1 MGAAKPN
8 EGMLLALDI
17 DLHNWLIYCVGEIF
31 FVACLY
37 LRESM
42 RVAYLL
48 FVFALIEAMNPQ
60 QANIARQVMK
70 ARGVPPWSVIID
82 AVQADGIAYTDS
94 DLKRV
99 YIDANRLRKTPRT
112 FANVAIHECGH
123 LNGAQ
128 HGDGSLAMDYHVTTQ
143 PNGDVIEDSFV
154 LLPGISLL
162 DPSLFPKFG

>member
-1 MGAAKPN
+1 
-8 EGMLLALDI
+8 
-17 DLHNWLIYCVGEIF
+17 
-31 FVACLY
+31 
-37 LRESM
+37 M
-42 RVAYLL
+42 RIPYLL
-48 FVFALIEAMNPQ
+48 LLVALIGAMNPQ

-82 AVQADGIAYTDS
+82 AVQSDNIAYTDS

-123 LNGAQ
+123 LSGAQ

-143 PNGDVIEDSFV
+143 PNGDVVEDNYV
-154 LLPGISLL
+154 LLPGISLF
-162 DPSLFPKFG
+162 DPSKFPAFGQ

>member
-1 MGAAKPN
+1 
-8 EGMLLALDI
+8 
-17 DLHNWLIYCVGEIF
+17 
-31 FVACLY
+31 
-37 LRESM
+37 
-42 RVAYLL
+42 
-48 FVFALIEAMNPQ
+48 MNPQ
-60 QANIARQVMK
+60 QASIIARQVMK

-123 LNGAQ
+123 LNSAQ

-162 DPSLFPKFG
+162 DPSLFPKFGE